1 MSEKI
6 QFKPTFVQ
14 TKNVRTFETMMDGL
28 LLARGKRGEGDERLG
43 CVHGQAGRGKT
54 RTVQIWAARHG
65 CAYIETVSIWNE
77 LDFLKNLAKG
87 MGVPASGIPGRRGV
101 CFDVVVD
108 AMLATGTPV
117 FVDEIERF
125 GQKYLEIVRDL
136 VKITGGI
143 IVLIGEEELPHLMSQ
158 NRRSWSRTYRQMEFE
173 PVSPSDIIMYVG
185 QCTGLALSEEATTIM
200 HKASGGDLRIV
211 KRNTLNLAHAAARL
225 RRSGQVDGELARI
238 ACKQGLQG

>member
-6 QFKPTFVQ
+6 QFTPTFVQ

-43 CVHGQAGRGKT
+43 CVWGRAGRGKT
-54 RTVQIWAARHG
+54 RTVQTWAARNG
-65 CAYIETVSIWNE
+65 SAYLETVTVWSE
-77 LDFLKNLAKG
+77 LDFLKNLARALS
-87 MGVPASGIPGRRGV
+87 VPASGIPGRRGT

-108 AMLATGTPV
+108 AMIATGRPV
-117 FVDEIERF
+117 FIDEIERF
-125 GQKYLEIVRDL
+125 GQRYIEIVRDL
-136 VKITGGI
+136 AKITGGV

-173 PVSPSDIIMYVG
+173 PVSLHDIIGYVG
-185 QCTGLALSEEATTIM
+185 QSTGLRMSEEAAAIM
-200 HKASGGDLRIV
+200 HQASGGDLRVVRRDTI
-211 KRNTLNLAHAAARL
+211 NLAHAAARL
-225 RRSGQVDGELARI
+225 RRSGPVDAELARI